1 MQHDNLEHLP
11 AADKDKGK
19 SRTVDDEQGISDLGK
34 GTGAKKLLI
43 MTTGS
48 RGDVQPFLAL
58 GNDTCSSSP
67 KCVVVACCCFE

>member
-1 MQHDNLEHLP
+1 MQHDNFEHLQ
-11 AADKDKGK
+11 AAEDKGK
-19 SRTVDDEQGISDLGK
+19 SSRTVDDEQGISDLGK

-58 GNDTCSSSP
+58 GNDTSSFLLPSMWLLLLL
-67 KCVVVACCCFE
+67 F